1 MHFVD
6 SSHALDERI
15 CHALMRQQYL
25 LGRNVRASVTA
36 EEVVLTGRVDTYF
49 QKQMAQETLRRIAG
63 VNRIVNE
70 LEVVA
75 R

>member
-6 SSHALDERI
+6 SSHSLDERI
-15 CHALMRQQYL
+15 RHALMRQQYL
-25 LGRNVRASVTA
+25 IGRKVRVSVTA

-63 VNRIVNE
+63 VNRIVND
-70 LEVVA
+70 LEVIT

>member
-1 MHFVD
+1 VQIID
-6 SSHALDERI
+6 SEHSLDERI
-15 CHALMRQQYL
+15 CHALTRQQYL
-25 LGRNVRASVTA
+25 VGRKVRYQITD

-63 VNRIVNE
+63 VSRIVND